1 MKKLFHFLSFT
12 VAVRHNLLIES
23 EDVFSTSQNLIS
35 LHLALLSNY
44 FVPIVTIAGK
54 DSACVLFFAQVKVDV
69 EGRH

>member
-1 MKKLFHFLSFT
+1 MNKLFHFLFFT
-12 VAVRHNLLIES
+12 VAVCHNLLIES
-23 EDVFSTSQNLIS
+23 EDVISTNQIFIS

-54 DSACVLFFAQVKVDV
+54 DCANLLVFAQLRVDV